1 MRAGV
6 LAAPGEVRLIEAAI
20 PHPGTGEVRVAI
32 QGCGVCGSSIPV
44 WEGRPWFSYPLAPG
58 APGHEGW
65 GRVDAAGSKEAEP
78 LLGIRVALLSYH
90 AFAEYELTRADAL
103 VPLPP
108 ALDECDLPA
117 EPLGCAMNIFRRSNI
132 RSGQVV
138 VILGVGFLGALLVQ
152 LVVHAGATVV
162 AISRRPFALEL
173 ARQLGA
179 EIALPFDDT
188 ERIGDTLDALT
199 GGKGAE
205 RVIEVIGE
213 QRSLDLASELT
224 AEGARLVIAG
234 YHQDGLRQVNMQQW
248 NWRGLDVVNAHERMP
263 AVYLRGMREGIDAV
277 ARGVL
282 SLTPLITHRFPL
294 DDLGLAFQAQR
305 ERPDGFLKAVIIP

>member
-20 PHPGTGEVRVAI
+20 PRPGSGEVRVAI
-32 QGCGVCGSSIPV
+32 QGCGVCGSSLPV
-44 WEGRPWFSYPLAPG
+44 WEGRPWFGYPLDAG

-65 GRVDAAGSKEAEP
+65 GRVDAVGSKAAEP
-78 LLGIRVALLSYH
+78 MLGTRVALLSYH
-90 AFAEYELTRADAL
+90 AFAEYDLAPADAV

-117 EPLGCAMNIFRRSNI
+117 EPLGCAMNVFRRSDL
-132 RSGQVV
+132 RLGQVV

-152 LVVHAGATVV
+152 LAAHAGATVV
-162 AISRRPFALEL
+162 AISRRPFALDL
-173 ARQLGA
+173 ARRLGA
-179 EIALPFDDT
+179 EIALPFDDP
-188 ERIGDTLDALT
+188 ERIRNTLEQLT

-205 RVIEVIGE
+205 RVIEVTGE
-213 QRSLDLASELT
+213 QRALDLASDLT

-234 YHQDGLRQVNMQQW
+234 YHQDGPRQVNLQQW
-248 NWRGLDVVNAHERMP
+248 NWRGLDVVNAHERKP

-277 ARGVL
+277 TGGVL
-282 SLTPLITHRFPL
+282 NLTPLLTDRFPL
-294 DDLGLAFQAQR
+294 DELGLAFQAQR
-305 ERPDGFLKAVIIP
+305 ERPDGFLKAVVIP